1 MTKLSFEQLVSLR
14 LLLSVEGI
22 GPGKIRNLLAQFK
35 SLDSILSAG
44 HNELI
49 RTDQISQILAQRIR
63 KASFERDKFRKKI
76 QDETDRLSK
85 MGACIITIWD
95 KSYPPLLKK
104 IYDPP
109 LILYALGSFTES
121 DNYSVAVVGTRQPS
135 NYGKLQAERF
145 SGDLSLQGVTV
156 VSGMARGTDSI
167 AHRAALKEGG
177 RTIAV
182 IGSGLDVI
190 YPPENRQLFHDIANC
205 GVVLTEFELGTKP
218 DAQNFPRR
226 NRIISGLSLGTII
239 IESGITG
246 GAMQTAAFALEQ
258 NREVFAVPG
267 NLGVR
272 QSEGTNALIQRSGA
286 KLVCRIDDVI
296 QELEIKLKPVIG
308 KNIPRAP
315 EEELNMFEEKL
326 MSCLGNEPKQI
337 DVIAEMSELSTS
349 DCLVYL
355 LSLEFKG
362 LVKQYPGKMFAVV

>member
-1 MTKLSFEQLVSLR
+1 MTKLNFEQLVSLR

-35 SLDSILSAG
+35 SLDNILSAS
-44 HNELI
+44 HQQLLE
-49 RTDQISQILAQRIR
+49 TDQISQILAQRIR
-63 KASFERDKFRKKI
+63 HAAFSREAFRKKI
-76 QDETDRLSK
+76 LQEFENLDKL
-85 MGACIITIWD
+85 GASVITVWD
-95 KSYPPLLKK
+95 ACYPALLKK

-109 LILYALGSFTES
+109 IILYALGTLTEQ
-121 DNYSVAVVGTRQPS
+121 DNYSIAVVGTRRPS

-145 SGDLSLQGVTV
+145 SSELSLQGVSL
-156 VSGMARGTDSI
+156 VSGMARGIDSI
-167 AHRAALKEGG
+167 AHRAAIKKGG
-177 RTIAV
+177 RTLAV

-190 YPPENRQLFHDIANC
+190 YPPENKDLFHDIQQNGA
-205 GVVLTEFELGTKP
+205 VLTEFELGTKP

-226 NRIISGLSLGTII
+226 NRIISGISLGTII

-246 GAMQTAAFALEQ
+246 GAMQTASFALEQ

-267 NLGVR
+267 NLGSW

-286 KLVCRIDDVI
+286 KLVSGIDDVI

-308 KNIPRAP
+308 KNIPKP
-315 EEELNMFEEKL
+315 EEELNIFEEKL
-326 MSCLGNEPKQI
+326 MACLDKEPRQI
-337 DVIAEMSELSTS
+337 DVISAISQLSTS

-362 LVKQYPGKMFAVV
+362 LVKQYPGKMFSAL